1 MPNTTAPP
9 RLVSN
14 PISHFCEKARWA
26 LDRAGLEYRE
36 EFHLPVFSGLAARRA
51 VGTSTVPALV
61 ADDVR
66 LGESNDI
73 VRWVDAQ
80 LPASMRWLSIEGGE
94 QSELDAL
101 VARFDL
107 ELGPHVRRWCFDQVL
122 SERDLVLGFFEE
134 RGPAWERRALA
145 WTYPLAAGFLKRALK
160 ITPESVGRSSQ
171 KIDACLADVEA
182 RLADGRRYLVGER
195 LTAAWRCS
203 WPRSRCPPSTPP
215 TTSPTRACPRPIVGA
230 ATNCAPAPRANT
242 HCGCTRSTE
251 RSASSGSL
259 PSRTRR
265 RSLRAPRSTSH
276 G

>member
-26 LDRAGLEYRE
+26 LDRAGPEYRE

-195 LTAAWRCS
+195 LTAADIGL
-203 WPRSRCPPSTPP
+203 
-215 TTSPTRACPRPIVGA
+215 AVFLAPIA
-230 ATNCAPAPRANT
+230 MPAEHPADYVT
-242 HCGCTRSTE
+242 Y
-251 RSASSGSL
+251 ASV
-259 PSRTRR
+259 PETYRR
-265 RSLRAPRSTSH
+265 RCDELRARPAGQHALRMYAEHRAERVERLAS
-276 G
+276 